1 MRLPTRGL
9 AASECLLPSRPAET
23 LKWTS
28 VTAPAHFVHE
38 NGKTRSACLR
48 CAERSCMSF
57 AADENG
63 GARVA
68 ELLSVCPT
76 NALAFDETKG
86 RPGPSARCIGCGV
99 CVLRCPFGALFV
111 DTEANQVRSLSP
123 EDAGDFTHGAPA
135 DVRELGKALGREDP
149 PSRKRLVADSRVLTR
164 NMGTAT
170 QDTFYPLVGSLLT
183 TLGLP
188 TRVTRRGDTGVRFDA
203 VILFDDS
210 AVPIEI
216 KSPTEVD
223 AASIK
228 AVQQALENRIV
239 LLSRR
244 LYSTNST
251 STSLVV
257 SYAPAAARSDV
268 AFLVDDIWEAFSVAI
283 GLIDVRALFELA
295 LGASL
300 AGWGVQREDL
310 LELRGEW

>member
-1 MRLPTRGL
+1 MRLPTRGP
-9 AASECLLPSRPAET
+9 AASECLLPSRPAKA

-38 NGKTRSACLR
+38 NGKSRAVCLR

-57 AADENG
+57 SSDENV

-68 ELLSVCPT
+68 GLLSVCPA
-76 NALAFDETKG
+76 NALSFDETTG
-86 RPGPSARCIGCGV
+86 RPEPSVRCIGCGI
-99 CVLRCPFGALFV
+99 CVLRCPFGALFI
-111 DTEANQVRSLSP
+111 DAETNRVRSLPP
-123 EDAGDFTHGAPA
+123 EGAGDFTYGGAA
-135 DVRELGKALGREDP
+135 DVRKLGKELVREA
-149 PSRKRLVADSRVLTR
+149 PSSNKRLVADSKILTR
-164 NMGTAT
+164 NVGAST

-188 TRVTRRGDTGVRFDA
+188 TRVTRRGDTGLRFDA
-203 VILFDDS
+203 VILVDDA

-300 AGWGVQREDL
+300 AGWGIQREDL